1 MKFPWSSDKVEKK
14 VKEDNPKEKINKK
27 DIQQEF
33 FEFDGQKYNLAN
45 INSSARKIVM
55 QIKSADQILSRTK
68 SKIKLLKNSQ
78 NILISSLRKNLKDS

>member
-14 VKEDNPKEKINKK
+14 VKEEKPNKTN
-27 DIQQEF
+27 IQQEI
-33 FEFDGQKYNLAN
+33 FEFDGKKYDLTN
-45 INSSARKIVM
+45 INSTAKKIVM

-78 NILISSLRKNLKDS
+78 NILISSLRKNLKDM

>member
-14 VKEDNPKEKINKK
+14 VKEEKPNKTNIQKEI
-27 DIQQEF
+27 
-33 FEFDGQKYNLAN
+33 FEFDGKKYDLTS
-45 INSSARKIVM
+45 INSTAKKIVI

-78 NILISSLRKNLKDS
+78 NILISSLRKNLKDM

>member
-14 VKEDNPKEKINKK
+14 VKEEKPNKTN
-27 DIQQEF
+27 IQQEI
-33 FEFDGQKYNLAN
+33 FEFDGKKYDLTN
-45 INSSARKIVM
+45 ISSTAKKIVM

-78 NILISSLRKNLKDS
+78 NILVSSLRKNLKDM

>member
-14 VKEDNPKEKINKK
+14 IKEEKPNKTN
-27 DIQQEF
+27 IQQEI
-33 FEFDGQKYNLAN
+33 FEVEGRKYDLIN
-45 INSSARKIVM
+45 INSAAKKIVM

-78 NILISSLRKNLKDS
+78 NILISSLRKNLKDI

>member
-14 VKEDNPKEKINKK
+14 VNEEKPNKTN
-27 DIQQEF
+27 IQQEI
-33 FEFDGQKYNLAN
+33 FEFDGKKYDLTN
-45 INSSARKIVM
+45 INSTAKKIVM

-78 NILISSLRKNLKDS
+78 NILISSLRKNLKDM